1 MINVDD
7 KQSNETHWGSLFINK
22 GKAVYFDSFA
32 NEYISEEAKSKI
44 NQSHTVYLE
53 YKIII
58 LLWLNFVV
66 LLPKNIWLQENLCK
80 IIPTYSIRVTL
91 KRKTR

>member
-32 NEYISEEAKSKI
+32 IEYISEGVNSKI
-44 NQSHTVYLE
+44 N
-53 YKIII
+53 
-58 LLWLNFVV
+58 
-66 LLPKNIWLQENLCK
+66 
-80 IIPTYSIRVTL
+80 
-91 KRKTR
+91 

>member
-32 NEYISEEAKSKI
+32 IEYISEEVTSKI
-44 NQSHTVYLE
+44 NQSHTIHLE

-58 LLWLNFVV
+58 LLRLNFVV
-66 LLPKNIWLQENLCK
+66 LLSKNIYLQENLC
-80 IIPTYSIRVTL
+80 
-91 KRKTR
+91 